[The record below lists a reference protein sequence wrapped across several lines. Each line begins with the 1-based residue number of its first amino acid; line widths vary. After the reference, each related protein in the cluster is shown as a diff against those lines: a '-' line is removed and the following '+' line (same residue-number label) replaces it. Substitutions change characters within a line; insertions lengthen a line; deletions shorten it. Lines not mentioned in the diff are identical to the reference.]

1 MRRYLAGTRARLSQ
15 YGALLPEVVFGEML
29 FNIAFWMAL
38 LVMALA
44 TLLSPI
50 PLVPTQAAVVMVV
63 LGALFAYN
71 QAARRRLPPAVLK
84 VGLTAVDAIAALAI
98 FALTVS
104 TGPGAHS
111 LLFFAVAGMAARFRR
126 ALGLIG
132 GMLLAVPFA
141 MLSGGG
147 AAGIVLEAFT
157 VVALMGAVQF
167 VLFMAD
173 RGRSSAQLNA
183 SLLTV
188 ASSLARAHDD
198 DAICERLIHLVAPFA
213 PQATWIVWR
222 WDTELQAFRP
232 ARCYGVPLGHTPL
245 AYWSIA
251 EAQNQFGLME
261 LEGVVPFREGSGD
274 TLIQPLQSGGVLL
287 GLVSATGSRSDWTL
301 ALRAVLSGIADE
313 AGVALGRAHL
323 LAEERTRAVELEML
337 NAIARDV
344 ALSESPVDALHSVG
358 CQLARLVAFDSLY
371 LSLLS
376 PNGLALVAGPGDP
389 IAAFLPEE
397 MPVDRTRTHE
407 VCARGCAINEA
418 VSDARWRPED
428 AWWAAAGVTSVLA
441 VPLTF
446 PGSVLGALHVGRRDT
461 VAFNV
466 RERHLVE
473 SVAAHL
479 AAALSHSRSG
489 DLERLPLVPSVEATS

>member
-1 MRRYLAGTRARLSQ
+1 
-15 YGALLPEVVFGEML
+15 
-29 FNIAFWMAL
+29 
-38 LVMALA
+38 
-44 TLLSPI
+44 
-50 PLVPTQAAVVMVV
+50 
-63 LGALFAYN
+63 
-71 QAARRRLPPAVLK
+71 
-84 VGLTAVDAIAALAI
+84 
-98 FALTVS
+98 
-104 TGPGAHS
+104 
-111 LLFFAVAGMAARFRR
+111 MAARFRR
-126 ALGLIG
+126 ALGLLG
-132 GMLLAVPFA
+132 GILLAVPFA
-141 MLSGGG
+141 MLRGGG
-147 AAGIVLEAFT
+147 AAGIALEAFT

-167 VLFMAD
+167 ILFMAD
-173 RGRSSAQLNA
+173 RGRSSAQLSA

-198 DAICERLIHLVAPFA
+198 DAVCERLIHLVAPFA
-213 PQATWIVWR
+213 PNATWIVWR
-222 WDTELQAFRP
+222 WDAEVQAFRP
-232 ARCYGVPLGHTPL
+232 ARCYGLPLGRTPL

-251 EAQNQFGLME
+251 EAQHQSGLVE
-261 LEGVVPFREGSGD
+261 LEGVVPFREGTGD

-287 GLVSATGSRSDWTL
+287 GLVSATGSRSDWNPG
-301 ALRAVLSGIADE
+301 LRAVLSGIAEE

-337 NAIARDV
+337 NAVARDV
-344 ALSESPVDALHSVG
+344 ALSGSPVDALHSVG

-376 PNGLALVAGPGDP
+376 PGGLALVAGPGDP
-389 IAAFLPEE
+389 IAAYLPEE
-397 MPVDRTRTHE
+397 MPADRTRTHE

-428 AWWAAAGVTSVLA
+428 AWWAAAGVTSVLT
-441 VPLTF
+441 VPLSF
-446 PGSVLGALHVGRRDT
+446 PGSVLGALNVGRRDT